1 MCQAP
6 AVALLDPSVTTAGSA
21 TCNVTVNILSSGATE
36 IRVGIVVG
44 NYYTRNVS
52 ADDTEIYIGD
62 QGTGFITGGGYLVLT
77 SAATGQLRPTPGLK
91 NNFGFNVKY
100 NKSANTLQGSLNT
113 IVRSKYD
120 LNGNLCSVS
129 HPGFTTCVY
138 QVKSNSGK
146 AGTTMTYLD
155 VELSLTPATSPSMA
169 QFQGHASVQDVTN
182 PKVAP
187 VSIDGGVI
195 FSVTMSDWG
204 APNGPSN
211 SGIDTIGFTVTAS
224 PQKGGFLW
232 FSSNFTTKTNE
243 QQLAGGNLTIH

>member
-1 MCQAP
+1 
-6 AVALLDPSVTTAGSA
+6 
-21 TCNVTVNILSSGATE
+21 
-36 IRVGIVVG
+36 
-44 NYYTRNVS
+44 
-52 ADDTEIYIGD
+52 
-62 QGTGFITGGGYLVLT
+62 
-77 SAATGQLRPTPGLK
+77 
-91 NNFGFNVKY
+91 
-100 NKSANTLQGSLNT
+100 LQGSLNT

-120 LNGNLCSVS
+120 LNGNLCSFS

-155 VELSLTPATSPSMA
+155 VALSLTPATSPSMA

-195 FSVTMSDWG
+195 FSVTMTDFG
-204 APNGPSN
+204 APNGPS
-211 SGIDTIGFTVTAS
+211 STLTDTIGFTVTAS

-232 FSSNFTTKTNE
+232 FSSNFTGGKTVE
-243 QQLAGGNLTIH
+243 QSLAGGNLTIH